1 MSGGSYDYEYCR
13 VEEEYV
19 GRMYDAELDALI
31 KDLVPVLKA
40 VEWWKSCDTCEQTYR
55 ETVAKFKKKWL
66 SGETRQEILE
76 GIICNKVDDLKYDLL
91 KMIGIVEFDNGESDR
106 AYRDD

>member
-1 MSGGSYDYEYCR
+1 MSGGSYDYTYYK

-40 VEWWKSCDTCEQTYR
+40 VEWWQSGDTCEAAYR
-55 ETVAKFKKKWL
+55 EKVKAFKDKWL
-66 SGETRQEILE
+66 SGDTRQKLLE
-76 GIICNKVDDLKYDLL
+76 QIICDKVDDLKYDLL
-91 KMIGIVEFDNGESDR
+91 KMIGVVEFDKDGKIIKKD
-106 AYRDD
+106 